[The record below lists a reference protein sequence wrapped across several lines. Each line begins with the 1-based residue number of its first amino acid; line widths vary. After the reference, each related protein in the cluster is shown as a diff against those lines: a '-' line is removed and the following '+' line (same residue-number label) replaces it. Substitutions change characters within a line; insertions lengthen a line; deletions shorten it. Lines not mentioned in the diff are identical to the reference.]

1 VSILPSTRRV
11 ANLIGVAATVLLMAV
26 ALYFQYARGLEP
38 CNMCILQRI
47 ATITLGV
54 VFLVAGLHDPGRL
67 GARVYA
73 ILIAVAAGAL
83 VALAARH
90 VWMQLQPLGSLPS
103 CGADFYTMVGM
114 MPFVEVVQRIVM
126 GGGDCQ
132 AIGWS
137 FLGISIPGW
146 LLVAAVLLGF
156 GGVTA
161 NLVLGRAHDHR

>member
-1 VSILPSTRRV
+1 MG
-11 ANLIGVAATVLLMAV
+11 AGAAVLLMAV
-26 ALYFQYARGLEP
+26 ALYFQYGRGLEP

-47 ATITLGV
+47 ATVALGA
-54 VFLVAGLHDPGRL
+54 VFLIAGLHDPGRL
-67 GARVYA
+67 GARLYA
-73 ILIAVAAGAL
+73 AAIAVAAGAL
-83 VALAARH
+83 AALAARH

-161 NLVLGRAHDHR
+161 NLLLGRARDRR